1 MPRPCGRK
9 HVPAEK
15 AAVLEAGRPQTATA
29 APGQNGDPATR
40 ERLVPAEELTASP
53 WWERAR
59 RQDRPV
65 PAWVQANLHFY
76 DRGTNQARIGHY
88 ALETL
93 IILTSASIPAA
104 AAVGASVAV
113 TGVLGAVVAALIGLR
128 QLAGW
133 REQWVRFAVVRSA
146 LEREVVSW
154 TAALGGYAEPDADER
169 LLLVAQDLVAGETG
183 RWAMLRSREPGTPS
197 VGRAPDA

>member
-1 MPRPCGRK
+1 MQPM
-9 HVPAEK
+9 ES
-15 AAVLEAGRPQTATA
+15 
-29 APGQNGDPATR
+29 
-40 ERLVPAEELTASP
+40 TASP
-53 WWERAR
+53 WWERTR
-59 RQDRPV
+59 RRDRAL
-65 PAWVQANLHFY
+65 PAWVQANLRFY
-76 DRGTNQARIGHY
+76 DVGTKRARIGY
-88 ALETL
+88 YVLETV

-113 TGVLGAVVAALIGLR
+113 TGVLGAAVAALIGLR

-154 TAALGGYAEPDADER
+154 SAELGGYAGPDADER

-197 VGRAPDA
+197 VGQTAGDASDG

>member
-1 MPRPCGRK
+1 
-9 HVPAEK
+9 
-15 AAVLEAGRPQTATA
+15 
-29 APGQNGDPATR
+29 
-40 ERLVPAEELTASP
+40 
-53 WWERAR
+53 
-59 RQDRPV
+59 V
-65 PAWVQANLHFY
+65 PAWVQANLRFY
-76 DRGTNQARIGHY
+76 DRGTNRARIGYY
-88 ALETL
+88 ALETV

-154 TAALGGYAEPDADER
+154 SAELGGYAGPDADER

-183 RWAMLRSREPGTPS
+183 RWAMLRSREPGAPAVGQTPDS
-197 VGRAPDA
+197 

>member
-1 MPRPCGRK
+1 MP
-9 HVPAEK
+9 PAES
-15 AAVLEAGRPQTATA
+15 
-29 APGQNGDPATR
+29 
-40 ERLVPAEELTASP
+40 TASP
-53 WWERAR
+53 WWERTR
-59 RQDRPV
+59 RQDRGV
-65 PAWVQANLHFY
+65 PAWVQANLRFY
-76 DRGTNQARIGHY
+76 DNGTKRARIGY
-88 ALETL
+88 YVLETV

-154 TAALGGYAEPDADER
+154 SAELGGYAGPGADER
-169 LLLVAQDLVAGETG
+169 LLLVAQDLVGGETG
-183 RWAMLRSREPGTPS
+183 RWAMLRSREPGTS
-197 VGRAPDA
+197 SIGQTAGERSDG